1 MRSLRFLPFITA
13 FLANPLMGAEQT
25 GEQLYTLYCSACHAP
40 DGKGANNGA
49 FPPLAGSSW
58 IEGNPKRSLA
68 IVMNGLHGPIEVN
81 GKTYNLEMPPQGAA
95 LSNEQILAI
104 LNYVHTAWGNKGEKV
119 PMDLVRVARAEFQS
133 RTTPWTAPE
142 LLKLFPIPIQ
152 KTALSDLTSRVY
164 KGQWNQIP
172 NFDKIQAENIEEE
185 HDGLINPSI
194 AKLNANF
201 GIVWE
206 GNFEAPESAEFE
218 FFLDSDDGSRLT
230 LNQNVVCE
238 LNGTGPMD
246 GSRAKTGKITLNK
259 GKIPFRMD
267 FFQNAGPKS
276 LSLKWRKSGAKEW
289 NWLSEKSVASDDS
302 KPSILLIPTD
312 GKTVIYRNF
321 IEGTTSR
328 GIGFGFPGDL
338 NLVYSA
344 DNLAT
349 ELIWS
354 GDFMDASRHWINR
367 GQGNQPPSGKNVIKL
382 TNTRF
387 LPAEARFKGYS
398 LDKEGNPT
406 FKVSIGSQVLT
417 DSWKPGKEGALL
429 RTLTLTGG
437 SELKI
442 PLGNAAVAGAESVT
456 LAPGKS
462 VTLTYQ
468 LN

>member
-1 MRSLRFLPFITA
+1 MRSLRFLPFIIA
-13 FLANPLMGAEQT
+13 FLANPLMGEEQT
-25 GEQLYTLYCSACHAP
+25 GEQLYTQFCSACHAT

-49 FPPLAGSSW
+49 FPPLAGSPW
-58 IEGNPKRSLA
+58 IEGNPKRSIA
-68 IVMNGLHGPIEVN
+68 IVLNGLHGPIEVK

-104 LNYVHTAWGNKGEKV
+104 LNYVNTAWGNKGETI
-119 PMDLVRVARAEFQS
+119 PRDLVRVTRSEFES
-133 RTTPWTAPE
+133 RTQPWTAPE

-172 NFDKIQAENIEEE
+172 NFDKIQSENIEEE
-185 HDGLINPSI
+185 HNGLIDPSI
-194 AKLNANF
+194 AKLDAHF

-218 FFLDSDDGSRLT
+218 FALDSDDGSRLT
-230 LNQNVVCE
+230 LNQKVVCE
-238 LNGTGPMD
+238 LNSNGPMD

-259 GKIPFRMD
+259 GKNPFRMD
-267 FFQNAGPKS
+267 YFQNAGPKS
-276 LSLKWRKSGAKEW
+276 LSLKWRKSGDKEW
-289 NWLSEKSVASDDS
+289 NWLSEKSTTSKDN
-302 KPSILLIPTD
+302 KPSILLAPID

-321 IEGTTSR
+321 IQGTTSR
-328 GIGFGFPGDL
+328 GIGFGFPGGL

-367 GQGNQPPSGKNVIKL
+367 GQGNQPPSGENVIKL
-382 TNTRF
+382 TNSRF

-398 LDKEGNPT
+398 LDKQGNPT
-406 FKVSIGSQVLT
+406 FNVAIGSQTLS
-417 DSWKPGKEGALL
+417 DAWKPGKEGTLL

-462 VTLTYQ
+462 VTLTYT
-468 LN
+468 LD